1 MKAILQTIL
10 VIILIYAIYRFHKVK
25 EGNMRISDI
34 DELEEP
40 FRDKIKTLMENVNS
54 RLKALADDNP
64 GYIDIYAVVF
74 ETLRTKERQKQL
86 YNKGYSKTMKSK
98 HLLGKAADIV
108 PQKNGQW
115 TWDLKDEYV
124 KKAYMIIGEE
134 ARKLGLTWGGDWRS
148 FRDYPHVET
157 D

>member
-10 VIILIYAIYRFHKVK
+10 IIILLYSIYRFHKNK
-25 EGNMRISDI
+25 EAKMCIHDI
-34 DELEEP
+34 DKLEEP

-64 GYIDIYAVVF
+64 NYIDIYAAVF

-86 YNKGYSKTMKSK
+86 FLQRRTKTLNSK
-98 HLLGKAADIV
+98 HLVGKAADIV
-108 PQKNGQW
+108 VQKNGQW
-115 TWDLKDEYV
+115 TWDIRDKYV
-124 KKAYMIIGEE
+124 KSAYFIIGEE
-134 ARKLGLTWGGDWRS
+134 AKKLGLTWGGDWKS

-157 D
+157 E